1 MPESGHHPIATR
13 DRPAALPASPTGPP
27 GGSAPPSPSA
37 EKAGTAGTL
46 GALGVLALLAGGLLL
61 VAGWHL
67 TQGTSGIGLGELW
80 ALVTGAGTDRA
91 ADADSTRQI
100 LIGSRI
106 PRLAAGVAVG
116 FALGVAGALLQSL
129 TRNALASPDT
139 LAVTAGS
146 YLAVVAVAAFGLSV
160 PLWASGAVAFAG
172 GLAAAVL
179 VVGLSGAGTST
190 TRILLA
196 GSAVALALQAATATL
211 LILFSQNT
219 TSLFA
224 WGSGSL
230 SQLGLTAFLYAA
242 PVVLV
247 ATGIGLLLSRR
258 LDLMAVGDDTAAV
271 LGVPVRSTRIVGVV
285 LAVLLTA
292 AAVTLAGPIGFVGL
306 CAPVVV
312 RLLGRFVPAVNR
324 HAVLIPASGLV
335 GALLVIMADVVVRAL
350 FGAEAGIAIP
360 TGVVTTI
367 AGAVVLVLLAR
378 RLSDA
383 GPTRQP
389 PAAGVGVRSRR
400 RFVLVVAA
408 CAALA
413 AGTLLLGLL
422 VGNTMLRTGDIALWL
437 TGQGPPLV
445 RFALDERAPRVV
457 AAMVAG
463 GAIALAGALTQA
475 TCRNPLAEPG
485 LLGIT
490 AGAGLGAVIV
500 VTAGAFGTEGSS
512 HTAILTAAMIG
523 ALVAFGVVYGLSWR
537 SGLNADRLVLVGIGV
552 WYGASALT
560 TLLLLRTNA
569 WDTPRIYTW
578 LSGTTYGRTFEQILP
593 VAIALAIGLPLAFVL
608 RRELD
613 LLTLDEDTP
622 RLVGI
627 RLEPVRLTLLLLAAV
642 LAATSVAAVGVVGFL
657 GLVAP
662 HAARALVGGRHARVI
677 PVAVLLGAVLLG
689 LADAFGRWVIAP
701 AQIPAGLAVALIG
714 APYFVYL
721 LARSRVRT

>member
-1 MPESGHHPIATR
+1 VAIRERTVEPVES
-13 DRPAALPASPTGPP
+13 P
-27 GGSAPPSPSA
+27 GGVERVGA
-37 EKAGTAGTL
+37 AGVL
-46 GALGVLALLAGGLLL
+46 GAVGVLLGLTGALVAA
-61 VAGWHL
+61 AGWHL
-67 TQGTSGIGLGELW
+67 TQGTSGVGFGDLW
-80 ALVTGAGTDRA
+80 ALATGDTGSTAE
-91 ADADSTRQI
+91 STRQI

-106 PRLAAGVAVG
+106 PRMAAGIAVG
-116 FALGVAGALLQSL
+116 FALGIAGALLQSL
-129 TRNALASPDT
+129 TRNSLASPDT

-146 YLAVVAVAAFGLSV
+146 YLAVVAVAAFGLSI
-160 PLWASGAVAFAG
+160 PLWESGVVAFVG
-172 GLAAAVL
+172 GLAAAGLVL
-179 VVGLSGAGTST
+179 GLSGAGTSS

-196 GSAVALALQAATATL
+196 GSAVALALDSAAATL

-230 SQLGLTAFLYAA
+230 SQLGLTAFLHAA
-242 PVVLV
+242 PVVLAATV
-247 ATGIGLLLSRR
+247 AGLLVARR
-258 LDLMAVGDDTAAV
+258 LDLMVLGDDTASV
-271 LGVPVRSTRIVGVV
+271 LGVPVRSTRFAGIV

-306 CAPVVV
+306 CAPVIV
-312 RLLGRFVPAVNR
+312 RLLGRMVPMLNR
-324 HAVLIPASGLV
+324 HAVFLPASGLV
-335 GALLVIMADVVVRAL
+335 GALVVILADALVRAVL
-350 FGAEAGIAIP
+350 GAEAGVEIP

-378 RLSDA
+378 RLRDA

-389 PAAGVGVRSRR
+389 PGAGVGVRSRR
-400 RFVLVVAA
+400 RFWIVLAA
-408 CAALA
+408 CSALA
-413 AGTLLLGLL
+413 AGTLLLGILA
-422 VGNTMLRTGDIALWL
+422 GHTWLRTGDIGLWL
-437 TGQGPPLV
+437 SGQGPPLV

-500 VTAGAFGTEGSS
+500 VTGGSTEGASN
-512 HTAILTAAMIG
+512 TVILTAAMVG
-523 ALVAFGVVYGLSWR
+523 ALVAFALVYGLTWR
-537 SGLNADRLVLVGIGV
+537 GGLSADRLVLIGIGV
-552 WYGASALT
+552 WYGATALT
-560 TLLLLRTNA
+560 TLLLVRGNP

-578 LSGTTYGRTFEQILP
+578 LSGTTYGRTWAQIVP
-593 VAIALAIGLPLAFVL
+593 VAVVLALALPLAFAV

-613 LLTLDEDTP
+613 LLALDEDTP
-622 RLVGI
+622 RLVGV
-627 RLEPVRLTLLLLAAV
+627 RLERVRLSVLLLAAL

-662 HAARALVGGRHARVI
+662 HAARALVGGRHSRVI
-677 PVAVLLGAVLLG
+677 PVSVLLGAVLLG
-689 LADAFGRWVIAP
+689 LADAVGRSVIAP
-701 AQIPAGLAVALIG
+701 AQIPAGLMVALIG

-721 LARSRVRT
+721 LARSRARA

>member
-1 MPESGHHPIATR
+1 MSESGSGRLATR
-13 DRPAALPASPTGPP
+13 ERPIPPTKTPTRESVGAAGI
-27 GGSAPPSPSA
+27 
-37 EKAGTAGTL
+37 L
-46 GALGVLALLAGGLLL
+46 GAVGILLGLAVVLLL

-67 TQGTSGIGLGELW
+67 TQGTSGVGFGELW
-80 ALVTGAGTDRA
+80 VLVTGDRTA
-91 ADADSTRQI
+91 ATESTRQI
-100 LIGSRI
+100 LVGSRI
-106 PRLAAGVAVG
+106 PRLAAGIAVG

-129 TRNALASPDT
+129 TRNSLASPDT

-146 YLAVVAVAAFGLSV
+146 YLAVVVVAAFGLTI
-160 PLWASGAVAFAG
+160 PLWASGGVAVLG
-172 GLAAAVL
+172 GLAAAALVL
-179 VVGLSGAGTST
+179 GLSGSGTST

-196 GSAVALALQAATATL
+196 GAAVAVALQSAAATL

-242 PVVLV
+242 PVVLAATV
-247 ATGIGLLLSRR
+247 AGLLLARR
-258 LDLMAVGDDTAAV
+258 LDLMALGDDTAAV
-271 LGVPVRSTRIVGVV
+271 LGVPVRATRFIGIAAAVV
-285 LAVLLTA
+285 LTA

-306 CAPVVV
+306 CAPVIV
-312 RLLGRFVPAVNR
+312 RLLGRVVPALHR
-324 HAVLIPASGLV
+324 HLVFLPACGLV
-335 GALLVIMADVVVRAL
+335 GALVVIAADALVRAL

-378 RLSDA
+378 RLRDA

-389 PAAGVGVRSRR
+389 PAAGVGLCSRG
-400 RFVLVVAA
+400 RFVAVFAA

-413 AGTLLLGLL
+413 VGTLLLGLL
-422 VGNTMLRTGDIALWL
+422 AGHTWLRTGDIGLWL

-457 AAMVAG
+457 AAMLAG
-463 GAIALAGALTQA
+463 GAIALAGTLTQA

-500 VTAGAFGTEGSS
+500 VTSGATEGASNEV
-512 HTAILTAAMIG
+512 ILTAAMIG
-523 ALVAFGVVYGLSWR
+523 ALAAFALVYGLTWR
-537 SGLNADRLVLVGIGV
+537 GGLNTDRLVLVGIGV
-552 WYGASALT
+552 WYGATALT
-560 TLLLLRTNA
+560 TLLLVRSNP

-578 LSGTTYGRTFEQILP
+578 LSGTTYGRTWPQIVPVTVALT
-593 VAIALAIGLPLAFVL
+593 VAIPLAFAV

-613 LLTLDEDTP
+613 LLAQDDDTP
-622 RLVGI
+622 RLVGV
-627 RLEPVRLTLLLLAAV
+627 RLEPVRLTVLVLAAV
-642 LAATSVAAVGVVGFL
+642 LAATSVAAIGVVGFL

-662 HAARALVGGRHARVI
+662 HAARALVGGRHIRVI
-677 PVAVLLGAVLLG
+677 GVSVLLGAVLLG
-689 LADAFGRWVIAP
+689 SADTVGRSVIAP

-714 APYFVYL
+714 GPYFLYL
-721 LARSRVRT
+721 LARSPARG

>member
-1 MPESGHHPIATR
+1 MPPSGPLTTTER
-13 DRPAALPASPTGPP
+13 PTGTT
-27 GGSAPPSPSA
+27 GAPVGV
-37 EKAGTAGTL
+37 EKIGTAGVV
-46 GALGVLALLAGGLLL
+46 GAAGVLAGLTAVLL
-61 VAGWHL
+61 VIAGWHL
-67 TQGTSGIGLGELW
+67 TQGTSGVGLGELW
-80 ALVTGAGTDRA
+80 TLVTGAGGAETE
-91 ADADSTRQI
+91 STRQI
-100 LIGSRI
+100 LFGSRI

-129 TRNALASPDT
+129 TRNPLAAPDT

-146 YLAVVAVAAFGLSV
+146 YLAVVAVAAFGLSI
-160 PLWASGAVAFAG
+160 PLWTSGLVAFVG
-172 GLAAAVL
+172 GLAAAALVL
-179 VVGLSGAGTST
+179 GLSGRGTST

-196 GSAVALALQAATATL
+196 GSAVALALQSATATL

-230 SQLGLTAFLYAA
+230 SQLGLTAFLSAA
-242 PVVLV
+242 PVVIG
-247 ATGIGLLLSRR
+247 ATAIGLLLSRR
-258 LDLMAVGDDTAAV
+258 LDLLAMGDDTAAV
-271 LGVPVRSTRIVGVV
+271 LGVPVRSTRIVGIV

-292 AAVTLAGPIGFVGL
+292 AAVTLAGPIAFVGL
-306 CAPVVV
+306 CAPVIV
-312 RLLGRFVPAVNR
+312 RLLGRFVPALNR
-324 HAVLIPASGLV
+324 HAVLIPASGLT
-335 GALLVIMADVVVRAL
+335 GALVVILADAVVRAL
-350 FGAEAGIAIP
+350 LGADAGITIP

-367 AGAVVLVLLAR
+367 AGAIVLVLLAR
-378 RLSDA
+378 RLRDA

-389 PAAGVGVRSRR
+389 PAAPVGVRSRR
-400 RFVLVVAA
+400 RFVLVLAA
-408 CAALA
+408 CGALA

-422 VGNTMLRTGDIALWL
+422 AGNTMLRTGDIALWL
-437 TGQGPPLV
+437 HGQGPPLV

-500 VTAGAFGTEGSS
+500 VTGGAFGTEGASN
-512 HTAILTAAMIG
+512 TAILTAAIAG
-523 ALVAFGVVYGLSWR
+523 ALVSFAVVYGLTWR
-537 SGLNADRLVLVGIGV
+537 GGLNADRFVLVGIGF
-552 WYGASALT
+552 WYGVAAVT
-560 TLLLLRTNA
+560 TLLLVRANP

-578 LSGTTYGRTFEQILP
+578 LSGTTYGRTWMQIVP
-593 VAIALAIGLPLAFVL
+593 VALVLLSALPAAFAV

-613 LLTLDEDTP
+613 LLAVDEDTP
-622 RLVGI
+622 RLVGV
-627 RLEPVRLTLLLLAAV
+627 RLERVRLGVLTLAAV

-662 HAARALVGGRHARVI
+662 HAARALVGGRHARLL
-677 PVAVLLGAVLLG
+677 PVSVLLGAVLLG
-689 LADAFGRWVIAP
+689 LADAFGRTVIAP

-721 LARSRVRT
+721 LARSRART

>member
-1 MPESGHHPIATR
+1 MSDPATRPVATR
-13 DRPAALPASPTGPP
+13 DRPAPSEPAQPAGS
-27 GGSAPPSPSA
+27 SAPTPI
-37 EKAGTAGTL
+37 EKVGRA
-46 GALGVLALLAGGLLL
+46 GVLGSVAVLAGLAGVLLLA
-61 VAGWHL
+61 AGAHL
-67 TQGTSGIGLGELW
+67 TQGTSGVGLGELS
-80 ALVTGAGTDRA
+80 ALLGAA
-91 ADADSTRQI
+91 ADGPAEVTREI
-100 LIGSRI
+100 LIGSRL

-116 FALGVAGALLQSL
+116 VALGVAGALLQSL
-129 TRNALASPDT
+129 TRNSLASPDT

-146 YLAVVAVAAFGLSV
+146 YLAVVAVAAFGLSI

-172 GLAAAVL
+172 GLVAAVL

-230 SQLGLTAFLYAA
+230 SQLGLTAFLHAA
-242 PVVLV
+242 PVVLA
-247 ATGIGLLLSRR
+247 ATAVGLLLSRR
-258 LDLMAVGDDTAAV
+258 LDLMALGDDTAVV
-271 LGVPVRSTRIVGVV
+271 LGVPVRSTRIVGIG
-285 LAVLLTA
+285 LAVVLTA

-312 RLLGRFVPAVNR
+312 RLLGRLVPALNR
-324 HAVLIPASGLV
+324 HAVLIPAAGLV
-335 GALLVIMADVVVRAL
+335 GALLVILADVLVRAL
-350 FGAEAGIAIP
+350 LGAEAGIAIP

-383 GPTRQP
+383 GPARRP
-389 PAAGVGVRSRR
+389 PPAGVGVRSRA
-400 RFVLVVAA
+400 RFLVVLAA
-408 CAALA
+408 CTALA
-413 AGTLLLGLL
+413 AGTLLVGLL
-422 VGNTMLRTGDIALWL
+422 VGNTMLRTGDIALWWR
-437 TGQGPPLV
+437 GQGPPLV

-463 GAIALAGALTQA
+463 GAIALAGTLTQA
-475 TCRNPLAEPG
+475 TSRNPLAEPG

-512 HTAILTAAMIG
+512 NTAILTAAMAG
-523 ALVAFGVVYGLSWR
+523 ALVAFGVVYGLTWR
-537 SGLNADRLVLVGIGV
+537 GGLNADRLVLVGIGV

-569 WDTPRIYTW
+569 WDTPRLYTW

-593 VAIALAIGLPLAFVL
+593 VAIALAVGLPLAFVL

-613 LLTLDEDTP
+613 LLALDEDTP
-622 RLVGI
+622 RLVGV
-627 RLEPVRLTLLLLAAV
+627 RLEPVRLTVLVLAAV
-642 LAATSVAAVGVVGFL
+642 LAATAVAAVGVVGFL

-662 HAARALVGGRHARVI
+662 HAARALVGGRHARVL

-689 LADAFGRWVIAP
+689 LADAAGRWVIAP
-701 AQIPAGLAVALIG
+701 AQIPAGLAVALLG
-714 APYFVYL
+714 APYFVFL

>member
-1 MPESGHHPIATR
+1 VSEQVSSGSVVVR
-13 DRPAALPASPTGPP
+13 ERPADSLEPQGV
-27 GGSAPPSPSA
+27 
-37 EKAGTAGTL
+37 KRIGTAGVL
-46 GALGVLALLAGGLLL
+46 GAVGVLLLLAGLLLL

-67 TQGTSGIGLGELW
+67 TQGTSGVGVSELW
-80 ALVTGAGTDRA
+80 ALATGDS
-91 ADADSTRQI
+91 DATTESTRQI
-100 LIGSRI
+100 LVGSRI
-106 PRLAAGVAVG
+106 PRLAAGIAVG
-116 FALGVAGALLQSL
+116 FALGIAGALLQSL
-129 TRNALASPDT
+129 TRNSLASPDT

-146 YLAVVAVAAFGLSV
+146 YLAVVAVAAFGLTI
-160 PLWASGAVAFAG
+160 PLWASGGVAFLG
-172 GLAAAVL
+172 GLTAAVL
-179 VVGLSGAGTST
+179 VLGLSGAGTST

-196 GSAVALALQAATATL
+196 GSAVALALQSATATL

-242 PVVLV
+242 PVVV
-247 ATGIGLLLSRR
+247 AATVLGLLLSRR
-258 LDLMAVGDDTAAV
+258 LDLMVLGDDTASV
-271 LGVPVRSTRIVGVV
+271 LGVPVRSTRFIGIV
-285 LAVLLTA
+285 LAVVLTA

-306 CAPVVV
+306 CAPVIV
-312 RLLGRFVPAVNR
+312 RLLGRVLPVLNR
-324 HAVLIPASGLV
+324 HAVLIPACGLV
-335 GALLVIMADVVVRAL
+335 GALVVIGADALVRAM

-378 RLSDA
+378 RLRDA

-389 PAAGVGVRSRR
+389 PAAGVGLRSRR
-400 RFVLVVAA
+400 RFALVLAG
-408 CAALA
+408 CATLA

-422 VGNTMLRTGDIALWL
+422 AGHTWLRTGDIGLWL
-437 TGQGPPLV
+437 SGQGPPLV

-463 GAIALAGALTQA
+463 AAIALAGTLTQA

-490 AGAGLGAVIV
+490 AGAGVGAVIV
-500 VTAGAFGTEGSS
+500 VTGGAMGTEGASNPV
-512 HTAILTAAMIG
+512 ILAAAMVG
-523 ALVAFGVVYGLSWR
+523 ALAAFALVYGLTWR
-537 SGLNADRLVLVGIGV
+537 GGLNADRLVLIGIGV

-560 TLLLLRTNA
+560 TLLLVRANP

-578 LSGTTYGRTFEQILP
+578 LSGTTYGRTWPQVVPVAVALVLTLP
-593 VAIALAIGLPLAFVL
+593 VVFAV

-613 LLTLDEDTP
+613 LLAQDDDTP
-622 RLVGI
+622 RLVGVH
-627 RLEPVRLTLLLLAAV
+627 LERVRLTMLLLAAV

-662 HAARALVGGRHARVI
+662 HAARALVGSKHVRVI
-677 PVAVLLGAVLLG
+677 GVSMLLGAVLLG
-689 LADAFGRWVIAP
+689 LADTVGRSIIAP

-721 LARSRVRT
+721 LARSRTRA